1 MHIADLE
8 RGCSEIIS
16 KEKTFVQEP
25 DWSGLV
31 SALDVNGDRMVDY
44 NEFLTAA
51 YNRNKLINSQNL
63 KKAFEVLDRNKDGV
77 ISKDEVKQCFSGYIS
92 VASEETWAAMFNEVD
107 ENRDGEIS
115 YPEFESQMQ
124 KALDLNYYGKGME
137 KKLCSSGGSWVI

>member
-1 MHIADLE
+1 LHIADLE

-51 YNRNKLINSQNL
+51 YNRNKLINNQNL

-77 ISKDEVKQCFSGYIS
+77 ISKDELKQCFSGYIS

-107 ENRDGEIS
+107 ENQDGAIS

-124 KALDLNYYGKGME
+124 KALDLNYFGKGME